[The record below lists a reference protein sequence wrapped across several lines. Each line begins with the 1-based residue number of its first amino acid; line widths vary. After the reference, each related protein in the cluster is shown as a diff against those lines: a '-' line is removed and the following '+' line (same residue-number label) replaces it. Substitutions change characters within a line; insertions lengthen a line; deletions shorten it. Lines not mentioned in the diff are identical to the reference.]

1 MNAKTKIE
9 LVPDSAQRLR
19 DAIKHREEE
28 VARAEEIRVRAE
40 RLAPLE
46 AAVAAAESELQGILA
61 ADANAIREWADGSEN
76 NPPPDQNAA
85 AREEAARKLQGAQSR
100 LQTGRQIE
108 KDIEQQYFAAIG
120 KVKAAGDLVK
130 QAECEALGEELIRAC
145 HARREAVE
153 NYLAAEDYHGR
164 LHRLVAGF
172 ESAQSSAWLGRS
184 AALSMP
190 NSVEDN
196 YNRQAKFVPKFEAR
210 ITAIL
215 TGETPPE
222 I

>member
-28 VARAEEIRVRAE
+28 AAQAEEIRVRAE

-46 AAVAAAESELQGILA
+46 AEVAAAESELQGILA
-61 ADANAIREWADGSEN
+61 ADAAAIREWADGSASTL
-76 NPPPDQNAA
+76 PPDRNAA
-85 AREEAARKLQGAQSR
+85 AREEAARKLQAARSR

-108 KDIEQQYFAAIG
+108 KDIEQQYHAAIG
-120 KVKAAGDLVK
+120 KVAAAGELVK
-130 QAECEALGEELIRAC
+130 QAECDALGEEMIRAC

-153 NYLAAEDYHGR
+153 HYLAAEDYHGR
-164 LHRLVAGF
+164 VYRLVAGF
-172 ESAQSSAWLGRS
+172 ESAQSGAWLGRS
-184 AALSMP
+184 SDLSMP
-190 NSVEDN
+190 NSAEDN
-196 YNRQAKFVPKFEAR
+196 YNRQVKFGPKFEAR
-210 ITAIL
+210 IAAIL
-215 TGETPPE
+215 TGAPPPE